1 MLKMTS
7 VKKNYRDFTLDCTL
21 EIKSGYVTGLV
32 GRNGAGKT
40 TAFKSV
46 LGLISVDGGE
56 IEIFGKKLSDFKS
69 KDKEKIG
76 VLLSD
81 SGFSGELKVKDI
93 IPLKVKDIIP
103 VLSAVYSQFDKEDFL
118 KKCKQMKLPLNKKIK
133 EFSTGMKARLKL
145 IIAITHNADLLILD
159 EPTAGMDF
167 MARESIIDMLR
178 EYMEQGERAILIS
191 SHISGDLEGLCDDI
205 YMIDNGK
212 IILHQDTDVILSSY
226 GILKLRDEEY
236 RKLDKSHILK
246 IKKENFGVSCL
257 TDEKQFYMDNY
268 PGIIVER
275 GGIDSVITMMIGGEN
290 P

>member
-7 VKKNYRDFTLDCTL
+7 VKKNYKDFTLDCTL
-21 EIKSGYVTGLV
+21 KIKCGYVTGFV
-32 GRNGAGKT
+32 GTNGSVKT
-40 TAFKSV
+40 SAFKSV

-81 SGFSGELKVKDI
+81 SGFSGE
-93 IPLKVKDIIP
+93 LKVKDIIP

-159 EPTAGMDF
+159 EPTAGMDV

-257 TDEKQFYMDNY
+257 TDEKQFYLDNY
-268 PGIIVER
+268 PGIVVER

>member
-7 VKKNYRDFTLDCTL
+7 VKKNYKDFTLDCTL

-93 IPLKVKDIIP
+93 IP
-103 VLSAVYSQFDKEDFL
+103 VLSAVYSQFDREDFL

-159 EPTAGMDF
+159 EPTAGMDV

-257 TDEKQFYMDNY
+257 TDEKQFYLDNY
-268 PGIIVER
+268 PGIVVER

>member
-7 VKKNYRDFTLDCTL
+7 VKKNYKDFTLDCTL

-40 TAFKSV
+40 TAFKSA

-81 SGFSGELKVKDI
+81 SGFSGE
-93 IPLKVKDIIP
+93 LKVKDIIP

-159 EPTAGMDF
+159 EPTAGMDV

-257 TDEKQFYMDNY
+257 TDEKQFYLDNY
-268 PGIIVER
+268 PGIVVER

>member
-7 VKKNYRDFTLDCTL
+7 VKKNYKDFTLDCTL

-56 IEIFGKKLSDFKS
+56 IEILGKKLSDFKS

-81 SGFSGELKVKDI
+81 SGFSGE
-93 IPLKVKDIIP
+93 LKVKDIIP

-159 EPTAGMDF
+159 EPTAGMDV
-167 MARESIIDMLR
+167 MAREDIIDMLR

-191 SHISGDLEGLCDDI
+191 SHISGDLEGLCYDI

-257 TDEKQFYMDNY
+257 TDEKQFYLDNY
-268 PGIIVER
+268 PGIVVER

>member
-7 VKKNYRDFTLDCTL
+7 VKKNYKDFTLDCTL

-56 IEIFGKKLSDFKS
+56 IEILGKKLSDFKS

-81 SGFSGELKVKDI
+81 SGFSGELKIKDI
-93 IPLKVKDIIP
+93 MP

-159 EPTAGMDF
+159 EPTAGMDV
-167 MARESIIDMLR
+167 MAREDIIDMLR

-226 GILKLRDEEY
+226 GTLKLRDEEY

-257 TDEKQFYMDNY
+257 TDEKQFYLDNY
-268 PGIIVER
+268 PGIVVER

>member
-1 MLKMTS
+1 MCI
-7 VKKNYRDFTLDCTL
+7 RD
-21 EIKSGYVTGLV
+21 
-32 GRNGAGKT
+32 R
-40 TAFKSV
+40 
-46 LGLISVDGGE
+46 
-56 IEIFGKKLSDFKS
+56 
-69 KDKEKIG
+69 
-76 VLLSD
+76 
-81 SGFSGELKVKDI
+81 
-93 IPLKVKDIIP
+93 
-103 VLSAVYSQFDKEDFL
+103 
-118 KKCKQMKLPLNKKIK
+118 
-133 EFSTGMKARLKL
+133 
-145 IIAITHNADLLILD
+145 THNADLLILD
-159 EPTAGMDF
+159 EPTAGMDV

-257 TDEKQFYMDNY
+257 TDEKQFYLDNY
-268 PGIIVER
+268 PGIVVER

>member
-21 EIKSGYVTGLV
+21 EIKPGYVTGLV

-81 SGFSGELKVKDI
+81 SGFSGE
-93 IPLKVKDIIP
+93 LKVKDIIP

-159 EPTAGMDF
+159 EPTAGMDV
-167 MARESIIDMLR
+167 MARESIIDILR

-257 TDEKQFYMDNY
+257 TDEKQFYVDNY
-268 PGIIVER
+268 PGIVMER

>member
-21 EIKSGYVTGLV
+21 EIKPGYVTGLV

-81 SGFSGELKVKDI
+81 SGFSGE
-93 IPLKVKDIIP
+93 LKVKDIIP

-159 EPTAGMDF
+159 EPTAGMDV
-167 MARESIIDMLR
+167 MARESVIDMLR
-178 EYMEQGERAILIS
+178 EYMEQGERAILTS

-236 RKLDKSHILK
+236 RKLDKSHVLK

-257 TDEKQFYMDNY
+257 TDEKQFYLDNY
-268 PGIIVER
+268 PGIVVER

>member
-7 VKKNYRDFTLDCTL
+7 VKKNYKDFTLDCTL

-81 SGFSGELKVKDI
+81 SGFSGELKVN
-93 IPLKVKDIIP
+93 DIIP

-159 EPTAGMDF
+159 EPTAGMDV

-257 TDEKQFYMDNY
+257 TDEKQFYLDNY
-268 PGIIVER
+268 PGIVVER

>member
-7 VKKNYRDFTLDCTL
+7 VKKNYKDFTLDCTL

-56 IEIFGKKLSDFKS
+56 IEILGKKLSDFKS

-81 SGFSGELKVKDI
+81 SGFSGELKI
-93 IPLKVKDIIP
+93 KDIIP

-159 EPTAGMDF
+159 EPTAGMDV
-167 MARESIIDMLR
+167 MAREDIIDMLR
-178 EYMEQGERAILIS
+178 EYMEQGERSILIS

-257 TDEKQFYMDNY
+257 TDEKQFYLDNY
-268 PGIIVER
+268 PGIVVER

>member
-7 VKKNYRDFTLDCTL
+7 VKKNYKDFTLDCTM
-21 EIKSGYVTGLV
+21 EIKSGYITGLV

-69 KDKEKIG
+69 RDKEKIG

-81 SGFSGELKVKDI
+81 SGFSGE
-93 IPLKVKDIIP
+93 LKVKDIIP

-159 EPTAGMDF
+159 EPTAGMDV

-178 EYMEQGERAILIS
+178 EYMEHGQRAILIS

-236 RKLDKSHILK
+236 RNLDKTHILK

-257 TDEKQFYMDNY
+257 TEEKQFYSDNY
-268 PGIIVER
+268 PGIVVER

>member
-21 EIKSGYVTGLV
+21 EIKPGYVTGLV

-93 IPLKVKDIIP
+93 IP
-103 VLSAVYSQFDKEDFL
+103 VLSAVYSQFDREDFL

-159 EPTAGMDF
+159 EPTAGMDV

-257 TDEKQFYMDNY
+257 TDEKQFYLDNY
-268 PGIIVER
+268 PGIVVER

>member
-7 VKKNYRDFTLDCTL
+7 VKKNYKDFTLDCTL

-56 IEIFGKKLSDFKS
+56 IEILGKKLSDFKS

-81 SGFSGELKVKDI
+81 SGFSGE
-93 IPLKVKDIIP
+93 LKVKDIIP

-159 EPTAGMDF
+159 EPTAGMDV
-167 MARESIIDMLR
+167 MAREDIIDMLR

-246 IKKENFGVSCL
+246 IKKENFGVSCF
-257 TDEKQFYMDNY
+257 TDEKQFYLDNY
-268 PGIIVER
+268 PGIVVER

>member
-7 VKKNYRDFTLDCTL
+7 VKKNYKDFTLDCTL

-93 IPLKVKDIIP
+93 IP

-159 EPTAGMDF
+159 EPTAGMDV

>member
-7 VKKNYRDFTLDCTL
+7 VKKNYKDFTLDCTL

-56 IEIFGKKLSDFKS
+56 IEIFGKKFSDFKS

-81 SGFSGELKVKDI
+81 SGFSGE
-93 IPLKVKDIIP
+93 LKVKDIIP

-159 EPTAGMDF
+159 EPTAGMDV
-167 MARESIIDMLR
+167 MARESIIDILR

-236 RKLDKSHILK
+236 RKL
-246 IKKENFGVSCL
+246 
-257 TDEKQFYMDNY
+257 
-268 PGIIVER
+268 
-275 GGIDSVITMMIGGEN
+275 
-290 P
+290 

>member
-7 VKKNYRDFTLDCTL
+7 VKKNYKDFTLDCTL

-56 IEIFGKKLSDFKS
+56 IEILGKKLSDFKS

-81 SGFSGELKVKDI
+81 SGFSGE
-93 IPLKVKDIIP
+93 LKVKDIIP

-159 EPTAGMDF
+159 EPTAGMDV
-167 MARESIIDMLR
+167 MAREDIIDMLR
-178 EYMEQGERAILIS
+178 EYMEQGERGILIS

-257 TDEKQFYMDNY
+257 TDEKQFYVDNY
-268 PGIIVER
+268 PGIVVER

>member
-7 VKKNYRDFTLDCTL
+7 VKKNYKDFTLDCTL

-56 IEIFGKKLSDFKS
+56 IEILGKKLSDFKS

-93 IPLKVKDIIP
+93 IP

-118 KKCKQMKLPLNKKIK
+118 KKCKQMKLPLYKKIK

-159 EPTAGMDF
+159 EPTAGMDV
-167 MARESIIDMLR
+167 MAREDIIDMLR

-257 TDEKQFYMDNY
+257 TDEKQFYLDNY
-268 PGIIVER
+268 PGIVVER

>member
-21 EIKSGYVTGLV
+21 EIKPGYVTGLV

-81 SGFSGELKVKDI
+81 SGFSGE
-93 IPLKVKDIIP
+93 LKVKDIIP

-159 EPTAGMDF
+159 EPTAGMDV

-257 TDEKQFYMDNY
+257 TDEKQFYLDNY
-268 PGIIVER
+268 PGIVVEH

>member
-1 MLKMTS
+1 MVL
-7 VKKNYRDFTLDCTL
+7 RD
-21 EIKSGYVTGLV
+21 
-32 GRNGAGKT
+32 
-40 TAFKSV
+40 
-46 LGLISVDGGE
+46 
-56 IEIFGKKLSDFKS
+56 
-69 KDKEKIG
+69 
-76 VLLSD
+76 
-81 SGFSGELKVKDI
+81 
-93 IPLKVKDIIP
+93 IP
-103 VLSAVYSQFDKEDFL
+103 
-118 KKCKQMKLPLNKKIK
+118 
-133 EFSTGMKARLKL
+133 KL
-145 IIAITHNADLLILD
+145 ID
-159 EPTAGMDF
+159 EPTAGMDV

-257 TDEKQFYMDNY
+257 TDEKQFYLDNY
-268 PGIIVER
+268 PGIVVER

>member
-7 VKKNYRDFTLDCTL
+7 VKKNYKDFTLDCTL

-46 LGLISVDGGE
+46 LGLVSVDGGE
-56 IEIFGKKLSDFKS
+56 IEILGKKLSDFKS

-81 SGFSGELKVKDI
+81 SGFSGE
-93 IPLKVKDIIP
+93 LKVKDIIP

-159 EPTAGMDF
+159 EPTAGMDV
-167 MARESIIDMLR
+167 MAREDIIDMLR

-236 RKLDKSHILK
+236 RNLDKSHILK

-257 TDEKQFYMDNY
+257 TEEKQFYLDNY
-268 PGIIVER
+268 PGIVVER

>member
-7 VKKNYRDFTLDCTL
+7 VKKNYKDFTLDCTL

-56 IEIFGKKLSDFKS
+56 IEILGKKLSDFKS

-81 SGFSGELKVKDI
+81 SGFSGE
-93 IPLKVKDIIP
+93 LKVKDIIP

-159 EPTAGMDF
+159 EPTAGMDV
-167 MARESIIDMLR
+167 MAREDIIDMLR

-257 TDEKQFYMDNY
+257 TDEKQFYVDNY
-268 PGIIVER
+268 PGIVVER
-275 GGIDSVITMMIGGEN
+275 GGIDSIITMMIGGEN

>member
-7 VKKNYRDFTLDCTL
+7 VKKQYNDFTLDCTL

-46 LGLISVDGGE
+46 LGLISTDGGE
-56 IEIFGKKLSDFKS
+56 IEIFGKKLSDLKT
-69 KDKEKIG
+69 KEKEKIG
-76 VLLSD
+76 VMLSD
-81 SGFSGELKVKDI
+81 SGFSGELKI
-93 IPLKVKDIIP
+93 KDIIP
-103 VLSAVYSQFDKEDFL
+103 VLTSLYSQFDKGEFL
-118 KKCKQMKLPLNKKIK
+118 KKCKQMKLPSDKKIK

-159 EPTAGMDF
+159 EPTAGMDV

-178 EYMEQGERAILIS
+178 EYMERGERSILIS

-205 YMIDNGK
+205 YMIDEGK
-212 IILHQDTDVILSSY
+212 IILHQDTDVILDNY

-236 RKLDKSHILK
+236 RKVDKSHILK
-246 IKKENFGVSCL
+246 VKRENFGVSCL
-257 TDEKQFYMDNY
+257 TDKKQFYMDNY
-268 PGIIVER
+268 PGIVVER
-275 GGIDSVITMMIGGEN
+275 GGIDGVITMMIGGEN

>member
-7 VKKNYRDFTLDCTL
+7 VKKNYKDFTLDCTL

-46 LGLISVDGGE
+46 LGLVSVDGGE
-56 IEIFGKKLSDFKS
+56 IEILGKKLSDFKS

-81 SGFSGELKVKDI
+81 SGFSGE
-93 IPLKVKDIIP
+93 LKVKDIIP

-159 EPTAGMDF
+159 EPTAGMDV
-167 MARESIIDMLR
+167 MAREDIIDMLR

-257 TDEKQFYMDNY
+257 TDEKQFYVDNY
-268 PGIIVER
+268 PGIVVER

>member
-7 VKKNYRDFTLDCTL
+7 VKKNYKDFTLDCTL

-93 IPLKVKDIIP
+93 IP

-159 EPTAGMDF
+159 EPTAGMDV
-167 MARESIIDMLR
+167 MAREDIIDMLR

-257 TDEKQFYMDNY
+257 TDEKQFYLDNY
-268 PGIIVER
+268 PGIVVER

>member
-7 VKKNYRDFTLDCTL
+7 VKKNYKDFTLDCTL

-46 LGLISVDGGE
+46 LGLVSVDEGE
-56 IEIFGKKLSDFKS
+56 IEILGKKLSDFKS

-81 SGFSGELKVKDI
+81 SGFSGE
-93 IPLKVKDIIP
+93 LKVKDIIP

-159 EPTAGMDF
+159 EPTAGMDV
-167 MARESIIDMLR
+167 MAREDIIDMLR

-257 TDEKQFYMDNY
+257 TDEKQFYVDNY
-268 PGIIVER
+268 PGIVVER

>member
-21 EIKSGYVTGLV
+21 EIKPGYVTGLV

-81 SGFSGELKVKDI
+81 SGFSGE
-93 IPLKVKDIIP
+93 LKVKDIIP

-159 EPTAGMDF
+159 EPTAGMDV

-236 RKLDKSHILK
+236 RKLDKSHVLK

-268 PGIIVER
+268 PGIVVER

>member
-7 VKKNYRDFTLDCTL
+7 VKKNYKDFTLDCTL

-46 LGLISVDGGE
+46 LGLVSVDGGE
-56 IEIFGKKLSDFKS
+56 IEILGKKLSDFKS

-81 SGFSGELKVKDI
+81 SGFSGE
-93 IPLKVKDIIP
+93 LKVKDIIP

-159 EPTAGMDF
+159 EPTAGMDV
-167 MARESIIDMLR
+167 MAREDIIDMLR
-178 EYMEQGERAILIS
+178 EYMEQRERAILIS

-236 RKLDKSHILK
+236 RNLDKSHILK

-257 TDEKQFYMDNY
+257 TDEKQFYLDNY
-268 PGIIVER
+268 PGIVVER

>member
-93 IPLKVKDIIP
+93 IP

-159 EPTAGMDF
+159 EPTAGMDV

-257 TDEKQFYMDNY
+257 TDEKQFYLDNY
-268 PGIIVER
+268 PGIVVER

>member
-21 EIKSGYVTGLV
+21 EIKPGYVTGLV

-81 SGFSGELKVKDI
+81 SGFSGELKVN
-93 IPLKVKDIIP
+93 DIIP

-159 EPTAGMDF
+159 EPTAGMDV

-257 TDEKQFYMDNY
+257 TDEKQFYLDNY
-268 PGIIVER
+268 PGIVVER
-275 GGIDSVITMMIGGEN
+275 GGIDSVITMMIGGAN

>member
-7 VKKNYRDFTLDCTL
+7 VKKNYKDFTLDCTL
-21 EIKSGYVTGLV
+21 EIKPGYVTGLV

-93 IPLKVKDIIP
+93 IP

-118 KKCKQMKLPLNKKIK
+118 KKCKQMKLPLDKKIK

-159 EPTAGMDF
+159 EPTAGMDV

-246 IKKENFGVSCL
+246 IKKENFGISCL
-257 TDEKQFYMDNY
+257 TDEKQFYLDNY
-268 PGIIVER
+268 PGIVVER

>member
-1 MLKMTS
+1 MVL
-7 VKKNYRDFTLDCTL
+7 RD
-21 EIKSGYVTGLV
+21 
-32 GRNGAGKT
+32 
-40 TAFKSV
+40 
-46 LGLISVDGGE
+46 
-56 IEIFGKKLSDFKS
+56 
-69 KDKEKIG
+69 
-76 VLLSD
+76 
-81 SGFSGELKVKDI
+81 
-93 IPLKVKDIIP
+93 IP
-103 VLSAVYSQFDKEDFL
+103 
-118 KKCKQMKLPLNKKIK
+118 
-133 EFSTGMKARLKL
+133 KL
-145 IIAITHNADLLILD
+145 ID
-159 EPTAGMDF
+159 EPTAGMDV
-167 MARESIIDMLR
+167 MARESIIDILR

-257 TDEKQFYMDNY
+257 TDEKQFYVDNY
-268 PGIIVER
+268 PGIVVER

>member
-21 EIKSGYVTGLV
+21 EIKPGYVTGLV

-81 SGFSGELKVKDI
+81 SGFSGE
-93 IPLKVKDIIP
+93 LKVKDIIP

-159 EPTAGMDF
+159 EPTAGMDV

-257 TDEKQFYMDNY
+257 TDEKQFYLDNY
-268 PGIIVER
+268 PGIVAER

>member
-7 VKKNYRDFTLDCTL
+7 VKKNYKDFTLDCTL

-93 IPLKVKDIIP
+93 IP

-159 EPTAGMDF
+159 EPTAGMDV
-167 MARESIIDMLR
+167 MAREDIIDMLR

-257 TDEKQFYMDNY
+257 TDEKQFYVDNY
-268 PGIIVER
+268 PGIVVER

>member
-21 EIKSGYVTGLV
+21 EIKPGYVTGLV

-81 SGFSGELKVKDI
+81 SGFSGE
-93 IPLKVKDIIP
+93 LKVKDIIP

-159 EPTAGMDF
+159 EPTAGMDV

-257 TDEKQFYMDNY
+257 TDEKQFYLDNY
-268 PGIIVER
+268 PGIVVER

>member
-7 VKKNYRDFTLDCTL
+7 VKKNYKDFTLDCTL

-46 LGLISVDGGE
+46 LGLVSVDGGE
-56 IEIFGKKLSDFKS
+56 IEILGKKLSDFKS

-81 SGFSGELKVKDI
+81 SGFSGE
-93 IPLKVKDIIP
+93 LKVKDIIP

-159 EPTAGMDF
+159 EPTAGMDV
-167 MARESIIDMLR
+167 MAREDIIDMLR

-257 TDEKQFYMDNY
+257 TDEKQFYLDNY
-268 PGIIVER
+268 PGIVVER

>member
-7 VKKNYRDFTLDCTL
+7 VKKNYKDFTLDCTL

-56 IEIFGKKLSDFKS
+56 IEIFGKKFSDFKS

-81 SGFSGELKVKDI
+81 SGFSGE
-93 IPLKVKDIIP
+93 LKVKDIIP

-159 EPTAGMDF
+159 EPTAGMDV
-167 MARESIIDMLR
+167 MAREDIIDMLR

-257 TDEKQFYMDNY
+257 TDEKQFYLDNY
-268 PGIIVER
+268 PGIVVER

>member
-7 VKKNYRDFTLDCTL
+7 VKKNYKDFTLDCTL

-56 IEIFGKKLSDFKS
+56 IEILGKKLSDFKS

-93 IPLKVKDIIP
+93 IP
-103 VLSAVYSQFDKEDFL
+103 VLSSVYSQFDKEDFL

-159 EPTAGMDF
+159 EPTAGMDV
-167 MARESIIDMLR
+167 MAREDIIDMLR

-257 TDEKQFYMDNY
+257 TDEKQFYLDNY
-268 PGIIVER
+268 PGIVVER

>member
-1 MLKMTS
+1 MSMVL
-7 VKKNYRDFTLDCTL
+7 RD
-21 EIKSGYVTGLV
+21 
-32 GRNGAGKT
+32 
-40 TAFKSV
+40 
-46 LGLISVDGGE
+46 
-56 IEIFGKKLSDFKS
+56 
-69 KDKEKIG
+69 
-76 VLLSD
+76 
-81 SGFSGELKVKDI
+81 
-93 IPLKVKDIIP
+93 IP
-103 VLSAVYSQFDKEDFL
+103 
-118 KKCKQMKLPLNKKIK
+118 
-133 EFSTGMKARLKL
+133 KL
-145 IIAITHNADLLILD
+145 ID
-159 EPTAGMDF
+159 EPTAGMDV

-257 TDEKQFYMDNY
+257 TDEKQFYLDNY
-268 PGIIVER
+268 PGIVVER

>member
-7 VKKNYRDFTLDCTL
+7 VKKNYKDFTLDCTL

-46 LGLISVDGGE
+46 LGLVSVDGGE
-56 IEIFGKKLSDFKS
+56 IEILGKKLSDFKS

-81 SGFSGELKVKDI
+81 SGFSGE
-93 IPLKVKDIIP
+93 LKVKDIIP

-159 EPTAGMDF
+159 EPTAGMDV
-167 MARESIIDMLR
+167 MAREDIIDMLR

-236 RKLDKSHILK
+236 RNLDKSHILK

-257 TDEKQFYMDNY
+257 TDEKQFYLDNY
-268 PGIIVER
+268 PGIVVER